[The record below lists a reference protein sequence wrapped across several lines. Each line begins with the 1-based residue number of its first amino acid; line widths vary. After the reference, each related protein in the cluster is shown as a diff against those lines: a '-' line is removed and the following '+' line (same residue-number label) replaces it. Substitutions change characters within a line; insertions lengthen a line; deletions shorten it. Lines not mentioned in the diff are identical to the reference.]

1 MKKRIAIFVTLMLF
15 FTCGINVLEKSV
27 YAQDNELET
36 ISITYTDNLTITL
49 HKITSVE
56 INELKQ
62 EIGVYKEGEEK
73 NYSVII
79 NGHMYYTGLRP
90 PTEEEWSQIEKEGLI
105 VDDISFSGI
114 LPSSVDHTIDPW
126 FPPIGRQN
134 APSCTCWAVVYYVK
148 TYQEAKEHGWD
159 LSGAK
164 WEGDY
169 YNGHPSPAYQDKIM
183 SPDFIYH
190 QINGGAK
197 GGSGYFSAINRT
209 HQIGACSWG
218 KMPQIYED
226 YNSFPSESAWRE
238 APLFR
243 GDSEIQYLFV
253 DSDIGINKLKKHL
266 ANDRL
271 AVTSI
276 DHTQYGKLGGNN
288 LWTVDNYEG
297 GNGHANTVVGYNDN
311 FGPYTEEGKVRYG
324 AFRIVNSWGK
334 NWGRE
339 RNGCYW
345 ISYEAMK
352 KCVKRCMFFEDKIDY
367 EPQLISVLQIDH
379 PKRMECD
386 ITLGANANAKKF
398 SFCSAGSLPFPNNKI
413 VLDITELTD
422 EILEIEGQ
430 KFFLGVYDRVIARYG
445 ESIRYTGNI
454 SYFSIEYYDDYD
466 SGIPTITA
474 TSDDPP
480 IKTIDNNEVIAEL
493 VVPSSNV
500 RLYTDKQTYSVGENV
515 KITLENNEDEAIY
528 FATSSHWSIQ
538 KDVNGNWETIYPS
551 IALQVIT
558 QLGPGETEES
568 TWNQKDADGTQVG
581 SGDYRVVTAYS
592 MNDLTFTKYAYF
604 SIVGYV
610 INPLF
615 VNTDKSIYVP
625 DQNVGISVQN
635 IGTNTLSL
643 KKWYVEKKTLS
654 GIWET
659 IYESSIFFDYVILP
673 INDTFVVT
681 IPYNDTIVTIPVEE
695 PIIVLPNETVGI
707 WSDDAITIGNWTTI
721 SPIVGE
727 NSGISII
734 DSIDESNITGWTDN
748 LIIVEDWAIES
759 PVIGWTDESS
769 GLINYTAISSSDII
783 LTNQISANSDMD
795 LQDVTFDFSP
805 NEVVGIDNN
814 LVTEQSLTFTEG
826 ENLVYSNP
834 GTMLLPN
841 QKLTWTWPQTTSD
854 GGEPGFGEYRVKV
867 EYDDSYATSSPFSIT
882 VIFTLPEEPIIWTPS
897 INLTYNL
904 TTEVSIGKISI
915 SETPTFVYN
924 PSSAIPI
931 IETIIGTDLNPSVVK
946 IMTDVSTGKT
956 TIEVNSVTATT
967 IKSLIIDNSNLLMST
982 SLGYGEVKI
991 LPDMV
996 KEKAS
1001 LKSVKNIELKEYNN
1015 KPVYQVNGV
1024 RESKLLWFIPVD
1036 MDVTV
1041 NLNAETGS
1049 IEKTEKPWWGFL
1061 AS

>member
-1 MKKRIAIFVTLMLF
+1 MKKII
-15 FTCGINVLEKSV
+15 SV
-27 YAQDNELET
+27 FMILVMVSGG
-36 ISITYTDNLTITL
+36 ISIFPAITNTAIGAELVYGEFIDINDETD
-49 HKITSVE
+49 VE
-56 INELKQ
+56 ILPRMEVLNIIEETEDKNFEIDTTIGEIDVSYWEHEVNSIKIKNDYILLQ
-62 EIGVYKEGEEK
+62 E
-73 NYSVII
+73 
-79 NGHMYYTGLRP
+79 
-90 PTEEEWSQIEKEGLI
+90 
-105 VDDISFSGI
+105 D
-114 LPSSVDHTIDPW
+114 
-126 FPPIGRQN
+126 
-134 APSCTCWAVVYYVK
+134 A
-148 TYQEAKEHGWD
+148 
-159 LSGAK
+159 
-164 WEGDY
+164 
-169 YNGHPSPAYQDKIM
+169 
-183 SPDFIYH
+183 
-190 QINGGAK
+190 
-197 GGSGYFSAINRT
+197 
-209 HQIGACSWG
+209 
-218 KMPQIYED
+218 
-226 YNSFPSESAWRE
+226 
-238 APLFR
+238 
-243 GDSEIQYLFV
+243 
-253 DSDIGINKLKKHL
+253 
-266 ANDRL
+266 
-271 AVTSI
+271 
-276 DHTQYGKLGGNN
+276 
-288 LWTVDNYEG
+288 
-297 GNGHANTVVGYNDN
+297 
-311 FGPYTEEGKVRYG
+311 YTEEMVGYDVHWRDVSDVSFEFDPSLFEPDDYFWKQKVMFLTEDDTSDFYTFYETQEYPGACWEVRYTDG
-324 AFRIVNSWGK
+324 TTLLYDFNGNEIGWGIQAPSEK
-334 NWGRE
+334 GFSM
-339 RNGCYW
+339 NG
-345 ISYEAMK
+345 
-352 KCVKRCMFFEDKIDY
+352 
-367 EPQLISVLQIDH
+367 
-379 PKRMECD
+379 
-386 ITLGANANAKKF
+386 
-398 SFCSAGSLPFPNNKI
+398 
-413 VLDITELTD
+413 
-422 EILEIEGQ
+422 
-430 KFFLGVYDRVIARYG
+430 
-445 ESIRYTGNI
+445 
-454 SYFSIEYYDDYD
+454 YDDKYGPGCWMKHRKNAD
-466 SGIPTITA
+466 EWFKKWCGSTVSISSPA
-474 TSDDPP
+474 SS
-480 IKTIDNNEVIAEL
+480 VI
-493 VVPSSNV
+493 SSNV
-500 RLYTDKQTYSVGENV
+500 KNGDTIFFYELAHGHSYYFINAQGEKYRSANVKDDMSSSAPMKFAFIGSCEGMEYTGPGTFSYEFRKGQMTNTVTIGFDGMASCSGWWDEVPWQDYMFRKMDEGNTIKHSFDLATARYPLIAPAVVFVGDPNLKIVGNLDVWTDKETYSIGENV
-515 KITLENNEDEAIY
+515 AITLENNEDETIY
-528 FATSSHWSIQ
+528 FSTTSHWSIE
-538 KDVNGNWETIYPS
+538 KDVNGNWETIYPG
-551 IALQVIT
+551 IVPQMIT
-558 QLGPGETEES
+558 QLGSGETEES

-615 VNTDKSIYVP
+615 VNTDKSIYAP
-625 DQNVGISVQN
+625 DQNVGITVQN

-659 IYESSIFFDYVILP
+659 IYESSIFSDYIILP

-721 SPIVGE
+721 SPIVGG
-727 NSGISII
+727 NSGISVI

-748 LIIVEDWAIES
+748 LIIVEDWAIEP

-769 GLINYTAISSSDII
+769 GLINYTAISSSDIS

-826 ENLVYSNP
+826 EKLVYSNP

-867 EYDDSYATSSPFSIT
+867 EYDDNYATSSPFSIT

-931 IETIIGTDLNPSVVK
+931 IETIIGTDLNPSIVK
-946 IMTDVSTGKT
+946 ITTNAATDKT

-967 IKSLIIDNSNLLMST
+967 IKPLIITNSNLLMST

-991 LPDMV
+991 LPNMV

-1001 LKSVKNIELKEYNN
+1001 LKSVKNMELKEYNN

-1041 NLNAETGS
+1041 HLNAETGS
-1049 IEKTEKPWWGFL
+1049 VEKMEKPWWGFL